1 MSSSITKDTPVIQ
14 LHAKTHFPIKLVS
27 TNFPIWQ
34 RQRQVRSTLIGLD
47 LLGYVDGSLTAPPQT
62 VADAVNPCYGI
73 WFRQDQAIVGAL
85 LGSCTDTIQPLISN
99 VATSREAWLN
109 LHSSFASAS
118 RGHVLALK
126 SKLGKNPRG
135 NRSINDYLHDMQS
148 ISNELALNQ
157 NPIKDEDLVAHVLNQ
172 LGSEY
177 DPISSAAFI
186 RGSAISFPE
195 LGDILRDFEHK
206 LQVSDTAVSS
216 MVATANST
224 QRHSVSNS
232 RFNGGHSSTAP
243 IAYPRRGQQH
253 LGSGRQTRRQDGA
266 HSSCQFC
273 SIPGHDIKVC
283 RKLAR
288 LLRDNGLQAHP
299 TGPSVPVA
307 HMTAAAPVGLDSL
320 MFDSGASHHTTPNPQ
335 QLHSLSDYGG
345 PDEIR
350 LGNDLIDID
359 DIDPVLDIYFI
370 DMLEGNSGVE
380 HAGHR

>member
-1 MSSSITKDTPVIQ
+1 MCYNTSLSQARTQKQ
-14 LHAKTHFPIKLVS
+14 MM
-27 TNFPIWQ
+27 Q
-34 RQRQVRSTLIGLD
+34 RALQR
-47 LLGYVDGSLTAPPQT
+47 LLGR
-62 VADAVNPCYGI
+62 I
-73 WFRQDQAIVGAL
+73 
-85 LGSCTDTIQPLISN
+85 LISN
-99 VATSREAWLN
+99 PNSVQIRFGYHISTKITRTNVLAAHLFSSNSSPGRHDLFGVEDLLLHVDCNLLYAREALGRDGNALHQPWLN

-157 NPIKDEDLVAHVLNQ
+157 NPVKDEDLVAHVLNQ

-186 RGSAISFPE
+186 RDSALSFPE
-195 LGDILRDFEHK
+195 LGDILRDFERK

-273 SIPGHDIKVC
+273 SIPGHDIK
-283 RKLAR
+283 
-288 LLRDNGLQAHP
+288 GWTWSWYGIG
-299 TGPSVPVA
+299 TGGSATGTGDEDGDRYGEPDTEPPATSLVPV
-307 HMTAAAPVGLDSL
+307 VGPRYHL
-320 MFDSGASHHTTPNPQ
+320 Q
-335 QLHSLSDYGG
+335 RQ
-345 PDEIR
+345 
-350 LGNDLIDID
+350 
-359 DIDPVLDIYFI
+359 
-370 DMLEGNSGVE
+370 
-380 HAGHR
+380 

>member
-1 MSSSITKDTPVIQ
+1 MCAR
-14 LHAKTHFPIKLVS
+14 LLE
-27 TNFPIWQ
+27 N
-34 RQRQVRSTLIGLD
+34 RIG
-47 LLGYVDGSLTAPPQT
+47 
-62 VADAVNPCYGI
+62 
-73 WFRQDQAIVGAL
+73 
-85 LGSCTDTIQPLISN
+85 N
-99 VATSREAWLN
+99 VLAWLN

-157 NPIKDEDLVAHVLNQ
+157 NPVKDEDLVAHVLNQ

-177 DPISSAAFI
+177 DHISSAALI
-186 RGSAISFPE
+186 RGSALSFPE
-195 LGDILRDFEHK
+195 LGDVLRDFERK

-273 SIPGHDIKVC
+273 SIPGHDIKREKKGKKKKKKEEEDEDDEEKK
-283 RKLAR
+283 RKGER
-288 LLRDNGLQAHP
+288 KRKRKSGRRRKEEVEEEIER
-299 TGPSVPVA
+299 TGKEEERGREERERIPAWEWDGRPR
-307 HMTAAAPVGLDSL
+307 
-320 MFDSGASHHTTPNPQ
+320 
-335 QLHSLSDYGG
+335 
-345 PDEIR
+345 EKKR
-350 LGNDLIDID
+350 
-359 DIDPVLDIYFI
+359 
-370 DMLEGNSGVE
+370 
-380 HAGHR
+380 